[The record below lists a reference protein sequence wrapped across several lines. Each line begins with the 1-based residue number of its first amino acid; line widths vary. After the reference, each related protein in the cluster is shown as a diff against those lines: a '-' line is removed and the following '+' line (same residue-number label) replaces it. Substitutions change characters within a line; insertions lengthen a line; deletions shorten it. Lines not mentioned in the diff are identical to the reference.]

1 MTMRNF
7 ALEKRLIIGALAVL
21 LLVDGAF
28 AYYSMK
34 LSEARRNPQEVLA
47 AEKTQVELLRAD
59 VKRAQ
64 EIQKRIPDYVKA
76 FDTYEGNLPLASK
89 GNSVISEELSSV
101 AKATHVSLEDQ
112 RFRRK
117 DVPGRDLQEIEL
129 DATVGGDYANI
140 VRFLNALQRSKNT
153 YIVDSLGLESES
165 ATQGSAAATPTG
177 LKVNL
182 HLRTFFRKA

>member
-1 MTMRNF
+1 MRNF
-7 ALEKRLIIGALAVL
+7 TLEKRLIIGALAVL
-21 LLVDGAF
+21 LLLDGAF

-59 VKRAQ
+59 VKRAK
-64 EIQKRIPDYVKA
+64 EIEKKIPDYVKA
-76 FDTYEGNLPLASK
+76 FDAYEGNLPLASN

-101 AKATHVSLEDQ
+101 AKTTHVQLEEQ
-112 RFRRK
+112 RFRPK
-117 DVPGRDLQEIEL
+117 DVPGRDLREIEL
-129 DATVGGDYANI
+129 DATVSGDYANI

-153 YIVDSLGLESES
+153 YIVNSLGLESETANPG
-165 ATQGSAAATPTG
+165 ATAGTPTG

>member
-1 MTMRNF
+1 MGNF
-7 ALEKRLIIGALAVL
+7 ALQKRLIIGALAVL

-34 LSEARRNPQEVLA
+34 LSQSRRNPQEVLSA
-47 AEKTQVELLRAD
+47 AKTQVELLRAD
-59 VKRAQ
+59 VKRAK
-64 EIQKRIPDYVKA
+64 EIQKKIPDYVKA
-76 FDTYEGNLPLASK
+76 FDRYEGELPLASK
-89 GNSVISEELSSV
+89 GNSVISEELSSF
-101 AKATHVSLEDQ
+101 AKTTHVQLEDQ
-112 RFRRK
+112 RFRQK

-153 YIVDSLGLESES
+153 YIVDSLGLESETS
-165 ATQGSAAATPTG
+165 TQGNAASSPTG

>member
-1 MTMRNF
+1 MDNF

-34 LSEARRNPQEVLA
+34 LSQARRNPQEVLA

-59 VKRAQ
+59 VKRAR
-64 EIQKRIPDYVKA
+64 EIQKKIPDYVKA
-76 FDTYEGNLPLASK
+76 FDAYEGDLPLASK
-89 GNSVISEELSSV
+89 GNSVISEELSAV
-101 AKATHVSLEDQ
+101 AKTTHVQLEDQ
-112 RFRRK
+112 HFHQK

-129 DATVGGDYANI
+129 EATVSGDYANI

-153 YIVDSLGLESES
+153 YIVDSLGLESET
-165 ATQGSAAATPTG
+165 ATQGTAAATPTV

>member
-1 MTMRNF
+1 MRNF
-7 ALEKRLIIGALAVL
+7 ALEKRLIVGALAVL

-76 FDTYEGNLPLASK
+76 FDKYEGNLPLASK

>member
-1 MTMRNF
+1 MRNF
-7 ALEKRLIIGALAVL
+7 ALEKRLIVGALAVL

-59 VKRAQ
+59 VKRAK
-64 EIQKRIPDYVKA
+64 EIQRRIPDYVKA

-101 AKATHVSLEDQ
+101 AKTTHVSLEDQ

-165 ATQGSAAATPTG
+165 ATQGTAAATPTG
-177 LKVNL
+177 LKVTL
-182 HLRTFFRKA
+182 HLRTFFRKV

>member
-1 MTMRNF
+1 MRNF
-7 ALEKRLIIGALAVL
+7 VLEKRMIIGALAVL

-59 VKRAQ
+59 VKRAR
-64 EIQKRIPDYVKA
+64 EIQKKIPDYVKA
-76 FDTYEGNLPLASK
+76 FDTYEGNLPLASN

-101 AKATHVSLEDQ
+101 AKTTHVQLEDQ
-112 RFRRK
+112 RFHQK
-117 DVPGRDLQEIEL
+117 DVPGRDLVEIEL
-129 DATVGGDYANI
+129 DATVSGDYANI

-153 YIVDSLGLESES
+153 YIVDSLGLESETT
-165 ATQGSAAATPTG
+165 TQGTAAGTPTAV
-177 LKVNL
+177 KVNL

>member
-1 MTMRNF
+1 MRNF

-182 HLRTFFRKA
+182 HLRTFFRKM

>member
-1 MTMRNF
+1 MRNF

-34 LSEARRNPQEVLA
+34 LSEARRSPQEVLA
-47 AEKTQVELLRAD
+47 GEKTQVELLRAD
-59 VKRAQ
+59 VKRAK
-64 EIQKRIPDYVKA
+64 EIQKKIPDYVKA
-76 FDTYEGNLPLASK
+76 FDAYEGNLPLASN

-101 AKATHVSLEDQ
+101 AKTTHVQLEEQ
-112 RFRRK
+112 RFRPK
-117 DVPGRDLQEIEL
+117 DVPGRDLREIEL
-129 DATVGGDYANI
+129 DATVSGDYANI

-153 YIVDSLGLESES
+153 YIVDSLGLESET
-165 ATQGSAAATPTG
+165 ANPGAAAGTPTG

>member
-1 MTMRNF
+1 MRNF

>member
-1 MTMRNF
+1 MGNF

-34 LSEARRNPQEVLA
+34 LSQARRNPQEVLA

-59 VKRAQ
+59 VKRAK
-64 EIQKRIPDYVKA
+64 EIQKKIPDYVKA
-76 FDTYEGNLPLASK
+76 FDRYEGDLPLASK

-101 AKATHVSLEDQ
+101 AKTTHVQLEDQ
-112 RFRRK
+112 RFHQK

-153 YIVDSLGLESES
+153 YIVDSLRLESETS
-165 ATQGSAAATPTG
+165 TQGNAAPTPTG
-177 LKVNL
+177 LKVSL

>member
-1 MTMRNF
+1 MGNF

-34 LSEARRNPQEVLA
+34 LSQARRNPQEVLA

-59 VKRAQ
+59 VKRAK
-64 EIQKRIPDYVKA
+64 EIQKKIPEYVKA
-76 FDTYEGNLPLASK
+76 FDRYEGDLPSASK
-89 GNSVISEELSSV
+89 GNSVISEELTSV
-101 AKATHVSLEDQ
+101 AKTTHVQLEDQ
-112 RFRRK
+112 RFHKK

-153 YIVDSLGLESES
+153 YIVDSLGLESET
-165 ATQGSAAATPTG
+165 ATQGNAAPSPTG

>member
-1 MTMRNF
+1 MRNF
-7 ALEKRLIIGALAVL
+7 ALEKRMIIGALTVL

-59 VKRAQ
+59 VKRAK
-64 EIQKRIPDYVKA
+64 EIQKKIPDYVKA
-76 FDTYEGNLPLASK
+76 FDAYEGHLPLASS

-101 AKATHVSLEDQ
+101 AKTTRVQLEDQ
-112 RFRRK
+112 RFRPK
-117 DVPGRDLQEIEL
+117 DVPGRDLREIEL
-129 DATVGGDYANI
+129 DATVSGDYANI

-153 YIVDSLGLESES
+153 YIVDSLGLESET
-165 ATQGSAAATPTG
+165 ANPGAAAGTPTG

>member
-1 MTMRNF
+1 MGNF
-7 ALEKRLIIGALAVL
+7 ALQKRLIIGALAVL

-34 LSEARRNPQEVLA
+34 LSQTRRNPQEVLA

-59 VKRAQ
+59 VKRAK
-64 EIQKRIPDYVKA
+64 EIQKKIPDYVKA
-76 FDTYEGNLPLASK
+76 FDRYEGDLPLASK
-89 GNSVISEELSSV
+89 GNSVISEELTSV
-101 AKATHVSLEDQ
+101 AKTTHVQLEDQ
-112 RFRRK
+112 RFHQK

-153 YIVDSLGLESES
+153 YIVDSLGLESETS
-165 ATQGSAAATPTG
+165 TQGNAASSPTG

>member
-1 MTMRNF
+1 MRNF
-7 ALEKRLIIGALAVL
+7 ALEKRLIVGALAVL

-101 AKATHVSLEDQ
+101 AKTTHVSLEDQ

-182 HLRTFFRKA
+182 HLRTFFRKT